1 MLKPISFL
9 EMTMFQG
16 SLVVLEGFPRPF
28 AFHHPIFTGC
38 HFEEEEPED
47 LISEVRLCALR
58 GHVGVRQALQ
68 NDAWHSQLAQKRGWV
83 TMSQSCVS
91 FSISP
96 GPARTE
102 YSNHQDVD
110 TLSFCLLFVCT
121 VRSWIT

>member
-1 MLKPISFL
+1 MLFEGMWACAKPFK
-9 EMTMFQG
+9 TMLG
-16 SLVVLEGFPRPF
+16 IRSWPRK
-28 AFHHPIFTGC
+28 G
-38 HFEEEEPED
+38 D
-47 LISEVRLCALR
+47 
-58 GHVGVRQALQ
+58 GV
-68 NDAWHSQLAQKRGWV
+68 V

-110 TLSFCLLFVCT
+110 TLSSCLLFVCT